1 MITMSLG
8 TAVVHLGCVFAPNHF
23 LLSPAALLAVL
34 QVLLPLL
41 LGPELAHLDLT
52 GSVVICG
59 AA

>member
-8 TAVVHLGCVFAPNHF
+8 TVHLGSVFAPDH
-23 LLSPAALLAVL
+23 LLLPPASLLAVL

-52 GSVVICG
+52 GGVIIGG